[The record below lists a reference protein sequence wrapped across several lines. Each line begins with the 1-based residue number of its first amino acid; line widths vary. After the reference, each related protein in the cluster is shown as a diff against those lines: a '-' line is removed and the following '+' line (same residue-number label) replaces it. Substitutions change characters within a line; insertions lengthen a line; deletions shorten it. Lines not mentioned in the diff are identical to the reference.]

1 MLKTLIAALIGMLA
15 LAVSPDIKGEQE
27 TQGEQGRGA
36 PRQDEQWQRLQALR
50 VYSIIDALELDATSE
65 RGLAILGM
73 INRFA
78 ESHRRYVLRR
88 SGIVAELFGEMRSV
102 QPDEEG
108 VARLVSEL
116 EEVELEHLAQ
126 RQEELAE
133 MNRLLTPLE
142 RARLLVADE
151 MFRRRL
157 RDAMRRQGHGGSGG
171 VPQGR
176 HRPGPR

>member
-1 MLKTLIAALIGMLA
+1 MLKALIAALIGMLA
-15 LAVSPDIKGEQE
+15 LAGSPEIEGG
-27 TQGEQGRGA
+27 QGGQGMEA

-50 VYSIIDALELDATSE
+50 VYTIIDALELDPTSE

-78 ESHRRYVLRR
+78 EAHRLYMLRR
-88 SGIVAELFGEMRSV
+88 SGIAAELFGEMRSV
-102 QPDEEG
+102 QPDEGE
-108 VARLVSEL
+108 VARLVSEH

-126 RQEELAE
+126 RREELAE

-142 RARLLVADE
+142 RARLMVADD

-157 RDAMRRQGHGGSGG
+157 RDAMRRQGHGGPGG
-171 VPQGR
+171 APQGR
-176 HRPGPR
+176 RRPGPR